1 MKINDLKKRL
11 AADRLMTEVNIR
23 IPEDV
28 LEELR
33 RIAPQLGFS
42 NAETLI
48 RSYIGQGLRK
58 DLERLEQTPEVSTL
72 IESLGRKGVKDDVL
86 ADAVA
91 ELTTLKAA

>member
-72 IESLGRKGVKDDVL
+72 IESLRRKGVKDDVL